1 MGKLGK
7 LGKLAI
13 FFLKNKCKL
22 VLSKTHSW
30 QTGQTGVIKNIFM
43 ANWANWIT
51 KTIYMANWANWS
63 TKNIFMAN
71 WAN

>member
-1 MGKLGK
+1 MANWSKLK
-7 LGKLAI
+7 QTEANWANWANQANQL
-13 FFLKNKCKL
+13 FFFKKNKCKL

-43 ANWANWIT
+43 ANWANW
-51 KTIYMANWANWS
+51 S